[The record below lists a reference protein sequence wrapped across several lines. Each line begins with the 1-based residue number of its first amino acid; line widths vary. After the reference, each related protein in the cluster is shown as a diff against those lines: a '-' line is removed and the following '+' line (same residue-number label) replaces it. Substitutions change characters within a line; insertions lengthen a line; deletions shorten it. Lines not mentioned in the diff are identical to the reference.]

1 MLNANMMLEA
11 TRLTRAGRALEA
23 AALLQRMI
31 RGETA
36 PDTSF
41 GHAVGP
47 IPPTIGVKAGTIG
60 EPDRS
65 LFGTTVPAPPDRFAG
80 LRTLFERV
88 RRGAP
93 APTAD
98 IVPPGG
104 KFIEASCSNAAGTR
118 AYKLFI
124 PSRYQ
129 GQALPLVVMLHGC
142 TQSPDDFAAGTRM
155 NLVAD
160 EQTCF
165 VAYPAQPSDANPAK
179 CWNWFRPG
187 DQRRGQGEPSLIADI
202 TRKIMREY
210 AIDPSRIYIAGLSA
224 GGAAAAIM
232 GATYPDLYA
241 AVGVH
246 SGLACGAAS
255 DLPSA
260 YAAMRQGD
268 MVDSLGS
275 NEVSSDHRNGPA
287 VPIIV
292 FHGDRDTTVHPRNGD
307 HVIGQSTRTMNA
319 RKTVH
324 EGQVPGGHSYTR
336 TIHADPSGRA
346 IFEHWDIHGAAH
358 AWSGGSPA
366 GSYTDPRGPD
376 ATHEMLRFFL
386 EHRGP
391 TSGRGRG

>member
-11 TRLTRAGRALEA
+11 TRLTRAGRAA
-23 AALLQRMI
+23 
-31 RGETA
+31 
-36 PDTSF
+36 
-41 GHAVGP
+41 
-47 IPPTIGVKAGTIG
+47 
-60 EPDRS
+60 RS
-65 LFGTTVPAPPDRFAG
+65 RS
-80 LRTLFERV
+80 
-88 RRGAP
+88 AP
-93 APTAD
+93 AAYVSRRDRPGHEFRATPANPRHQPLTSRPGPLARRIVRFLARPLPSTRTGSLDYAPCSTACGVARTPRCRRRTF
-98 IVPPGG
+98 VPPGG
-104 KFIEASCSNAAGTR
+104 KFIEATCSNAAGTR
-118 AYKLFI
+118 AYKLYI

-155 NLVAD
+155 NLIAE
-160 EQTCF
+160 EQTCL

-210 AIDPSRIYIAGLSA
+210 SVDPNRVYIAGLSA

-246 SGLACGAAS
+246 SGLACGAAN

-260 YAAMRQGD
+260 FVAMRQGD
-268 MVDSLGS
+268 LADSLGS
-275 NEVSSDHRNGPA
+275 SDVSSDLRNGPA

-307 HVIGQSTRTMNA
+307 HVIA
-319 RKTVH
+319 R
-324 EGQVPGGHSYTR
+324 SIR
-336 TIHADPSGRA
+336 TIERAKDGASGTGPRRTFLYPHGPCRPERA
-346 IFEHWDIHGAAH
+346 RH
-358 AWSGGSPA
+358 
-366 GSYTDPRGPD
+366 
-376 ATHEMLRFFL
+376 L
-386 EHRGP
+386 
-391 TSGRGRG
+391 

>member
-23 AALLQRMI
+23 AALLQRMF

-36 PDTSF
+36 SGMSF
-41 GHAVGP
+41 GHAGGP
-47 IPPTIGVKAGTIG
+47 TPPVIDAKAGTGG
-60 EPDRS
+60 ETDRP
-65 LFGTTVPAPPDRFAG
+65 LFGTTASVQPDRFGG
-80 LRTLFERV
+80 LRTLFDRV
-88 RRGAP
+88 RRRPP

-98 IVPPGG
+98 ILPPGG
-104 KFIEASCSNAAGTR
+104 KFIAATCSNAAGTR
-118 AYKLFI
+118 TYKLFI

-155 NLVAD
+155 NLIAE

-210 AIDPSRIYIAGLSA
+210 SVDPERVYIAGLSA

-241 AVGVH
+241 AIGVH

-268 MVDSLGS
+268 LADSSGAGD
-275 NEVSSDHRNGPA
+275 VSSDLRNGPA

-307 HVIGQSTRTMNA
+307 HVIARSRAINW

-324 EGQVPGGHSYTR
+324 RGQVPGGHSYTR
-336 TIHADPSGRA
+336 TLHADPSGRA

-366 GSYTDPRGPD
+366 GSYTDPQGPD
-376 ATHEMLRFFL
+376 ATCEMLRFFL
-386 EHRGP
+386 EHRGQ